1 MSLRR
6 LALLVP
12 ALLGAF
18 ALSAFANPI
27 QYAITLN
34 TAGGQVVTGTVT
46 YDANTQTVSQWY
58 FDINVTDE
66 FGFGHST
73 QPVVLTSADGNS
85 IFQGTSGNPLD
96 FSFDNQFNNVPTYSQ
111 LTFYF
116 TSLPGNTLAN
126 FGQFFVQDNPGD
138 AGVNFVS
145 GTAVVATPEPATW
158 ALCGTGL
165 LLFGGLLY
173 TERRRAGNLA

>member
-1 MSLRR
+1 MTLRR
-6 LALLVP
+6 
-12 ALLGAF
+12 F
-18 ALSAFANPI
+18 ALQLSLLISFFALAAVASPI
-27 QYAITLN
+27 QYAITL
-34 TAGGQVVTGTVT
+34 TSTGGQTVSGTVT
-46 YDANTQTVSQWY
+46 YDSVTQAVSQFY

-66 FGFGHST
+66 FGLGHST
-73 QPVVLTSADGNS
+73 QPVILDNS
-85 IFQGTSGNPLD
+85 NAIFQGTAGNPLD
-96 FSFDNQFNNVPTYSQ
+96 FTFDNQFNDIPTYSQ

-165 LLFGGLLY
+165 LLFGGLLFA
-173 TERRRAGNLA
+173 ERRRASTVA